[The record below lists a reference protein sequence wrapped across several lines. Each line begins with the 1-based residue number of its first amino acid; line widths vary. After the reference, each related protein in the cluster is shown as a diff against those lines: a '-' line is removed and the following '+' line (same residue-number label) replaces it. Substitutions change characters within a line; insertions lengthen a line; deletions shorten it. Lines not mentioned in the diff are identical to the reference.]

1 MVSLVS
7 PERPD
12 TEAHIFEEIR
22 KKAAEADRESIKVGV
37 EEKGDLGGGRHRGA
51 GGFNSSHCP
60 KATSSR
66 RRKRCSKIWRSMLR
80 DELTQRMKLE
90 K

>member
-60 KATSSR
+60 SR
-66 RRKRCSKIWRSMLR
+66 LF
-80 DELTQRMKLE
+80 LLE
-90 K
+90 EEKDAVRFGGQC

>member
-51 GGFNSSHCP
+51 GFNSSHCP
-60 KATSSR
+60 SR
-66 RRKRCSKIWRSMLR
+66 L
-80 DELTQRMKLE
+80 LLLE
-90 K
+90 EEKDAVRFGGQC